1 VKIRKSDD
9 PIAVETRKRGGETG
23 AVVMPRGDVKKV
35 FRLVRGGVPRD
46 STPRNL
52 RGDAVGEERG

>member
-9 PIAVETRKRGGETG
+9 PIAVEMRKRGGKGET
-23 AVVMPRGDVKKV
+23 AARGDVKKV